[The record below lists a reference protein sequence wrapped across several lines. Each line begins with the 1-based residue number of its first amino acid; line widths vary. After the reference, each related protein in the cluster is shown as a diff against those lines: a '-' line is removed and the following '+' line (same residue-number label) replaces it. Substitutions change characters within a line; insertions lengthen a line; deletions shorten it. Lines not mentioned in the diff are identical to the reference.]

1 MPGRRGHQKG
11 PQLHAEGAHG
21 RVTHRRHIELLEGE
35 TQKESADDRR
45 ARERRD
51 SHEGKRRLAQS
62 RQQHDEAE
70 KGSEITK
77 GG

>member
-21 RVTHRRHIELLEGE
+21 RATHRRQIELLQDAPRE
-35 TQKESADDRR
+35 ESQEDRL
-45 ARERRD
+45 ARERRN
-51 SHEGKRRLAQS
+51 SHEGKRRLAQQ
-62 RQQHDEAE
+62 REQHDEGE

>member
-11 PQLHAEGAHG
+11 PQLHAEGEHG
-21 RVTHRRHIELLEGE
+21 SATHRRNIEQL
-35 TQKESADDRR
+35 QDSPPKESLEDRL
-45 ARERRD
+45 ARERGNSR
-51 SHEGKRRLAQS
+51 EGKRRLSQD

-77 GG
+77 E

>member
-11 PQLHAEGAHG
+11 PQLRGEGEHG
-21 RVTHRRHIELLEGE
+21 RVTHRRHIELLQDAPRE
-35 TQKESADDRR
+35 ESREDRL
-45 ARERRD
+45 ARERNSSR
-51 SHEGKRRLAQS
+51 HGKHRLAEQ
-62 RQQHDEAE
+62 RQQHDEGE